1 MSINGTHTHMRWQ
14 DALNGKNKNIR
25 AAAAEKI
32 LETHPKP
39 SDLSED
45 FDHQRALHLFN
56 AKAERG
62 ATKEA
67 MFVLLC
73 LHSKKEYIDT
83 LADYFTRKEFAP
95 YGAPSVSDQSDQ
107 LFKQYLVAHNADP
120 NNLFDISQH
129 FSSDRIR
136 AIFVELVSNHQPY
149 IEKLENEF
157 LDDSFNSSI
166 SMSNVKF
173 LIESLGE
180 HKFFDTVVRI
190 TTENLDTYQVGEKWF
205 NIMQNGDRSLFG
217 SEYVENQ
224 LLEICKSETE
234 YMLQHSLRKRRD
246 YFLYGAVTG
255 LGINFSSDSNLM
267 AIMDSLVKL
276 RKYGYQLTFH
286 RVALGDNFTISSK
299 LMIDELAKK
308 YSAND
313 LKLLCNHFCSILSQA
328 SRPSKQYYS
337 EEIKGLIAKVV
348 PRSDDDE
355 FEYFVKNSR
364 SFYDLDELESLVKL
378 VASARYGYGK
388 DMKSDDLDDFIQ
400 HHLYEC
406 TYLLHAVKKFASDG
420 SDIAQQWLTQDSINT
435 KIDGMFDE
443 EDYFALAALMKGLES
458 DDSFDEMLNY
468 IISKSS
474 ESIENKETT
483 MESIISEKSYP
494 GFGQFLLDELSA
506 YGTNDRTFTKLV
518 IGAAMKFTDDHS
530 SDNDMST
537 LIVSEIVSILD
548 GILETNEDLDTLR
561 YGLSVMGSVGYGEPK
576 ERLVSHLLSI
586 FERIPKDLKY
596 NAAKCLNSLDKWN
609 QRIEDTFLQAID
621 EDKDN
626 PHFLYGH
633 IHQIRNGG
641 KDVSNNAMEKVLDLL
656 VNNENY
662 VVKMFAIDC
671 LGFRTY
677 DPSVPHII
685 DALRLGSQSE
695 KEMKLDIRDVDGEIT
710 ATFSVRPPQL
720 APFKIDDV
728 YTAAIHA
735 LARLREYSIDD
746 LLTSLWDED
755 ENLAQGAFYVFEL
768 HQNAFKDTM
777 FTESNLQRMNDLRE
791 KYGN

>member
-1 MSINGTHTHMRWQ
+1 MGWR
-14 DALNGKNKNIR
+14 DAVNGKNKNIR
-25 AAAAEKI
+25 ADAAEKI
-32 LETHPKP
+32 LESHPES
-39 SDLSED
+39 SDLAED
-45 FDHQRALHLFN
+45 FDQQRALHLFN

-73 LHSKKEYIDT
+73 LHSKKEYIDK

-95 YGAPSVSDQSDQ
+95 YGAPSVSDQSFQ
-107 LFKQYLVAHNADP
+107 LFKRYLVAHNADP

-129 FSSDRIR
+129 LSSDRIR

-157 LDDSFNSSI
+157 LDDSFHSSI

-180 HKFFDTVVRI
+180 EKLFDTVVKI
-190 TTENLDTYQVGEKWF
+190 TTENLDTYRVAEKWF
-205 NIMQNGDRSLFG
+205 NIMQNGGRSLFG

-234 YMLQHSLRKRRD
+234 YILQHSQRKRGD

-255 LGINFSSDSNLM
+255 LGINFASDSNLM

-276 RKYGYQLTFH
+276 RKYGDQLTFH
-286 RVALGDNFTISSK
+286 RGALGDNFTRSSK
-299 LMIDELAKK
+299 FMIDELEKK
-308 YSAND
+308 YSPKD

-328 SRPSKQYYS
+328 SGPSKQYYS
-337 EEIKGLIAKVV
+337 EEIKGLIAEVV

-355 FEYFVKNSR
+355 FEYFVRNSR

-388 DMKSDDLDDFIQ
+388 DMNSDDLDEFIQ
-400 HHLYEC
+400 HQLYEC
-406 TYLLHAVKKFASDG
+406 AYLLHAVKMFAGDG

-458 DDSFDEMLNY
+458 DDSFDEMLNH

-474 ESIENKETT
+474 ESIEYKETT

-506 YGTNDRTFTKLV
+506 YGTNDRMFTKLA
-518 IGAAMKFTDDHS
+518 IGAAMKFTDDIS
-530 SDNDMST
+530 SNDDLSIQM
-537 LIVSEIVSILD
+537 VSEIVSILD
-548 GILETNEDLDTLR
+548 DILKTNEDLDTLR
-561 YGLSVMGSVGYGEPK
+561 YALSVIGSVGFGEPK
-576 ERLVSHLLSI
+576 KMLVTYLTSI
-586 FERIPKDLKY
+586 FERIPQDLKY
-596 NAAKCLNSLDKWN
+596 NAAKCLNSLDEWN
-609 QRIEDTFLQAID
+609 QQIEDTFLQAID

-641 KDVSNNAMEKVLDLL
+641 KGVSDNAMGKVLDLL

-671 LGFRTY
+671 LGYRTY
-677 DPSVPHII
+677 GPSAPHII

-710 ATFSVRPPQL
+710 ATFSVTPPQL
-720 APFKIDDV
+720 APFRIVDV

-735 LARLREYSIDD
+735 LARLSDYSVEG
-746 LLTSLWDED
+746 LLTSLWDDD
-755 ENLAQGAFYVFEL
+755 ENLAQGAFYVFEF
-768 HQNAFKDTM
+768 HQNTFKDTK
-777 FTESNLQRMNDLRE
+777 FSENDLQRMNDLRE